1 MNTHGF
7 TLLHEQE
14 VKELSSTARIFK
26 HQKTGAELLSF
37 TNTDENKV
45 FGVSFRTP
53 PADSTGVA
61 HILEH
66 SVLCGSKKYPVKE
79 PFVEL
84 LKGSLQTFLN
94 AFTYPDKTCYPVASA
109 NTADFRNLTDVY
121 LDAVFFPV
129 ISENIFKQEG
139 WHLEKN
145 HADEGFCFKGVV
157 YNEMKGAF
165 SSPESVLGRY
175 CLHSLFPDT
184 VYGLESGGDPQVIPD
199 LTYQAFYDFHAS
211 YYHPSNARFY
221 FWGDDNEEERL
232 AQLDGVL
239 SQFTQIAVDSSIG
252 LQKTFSTPRM
262 EHVPFAA
269 SADDKGM
276 VVVNWLG
283 PDVMDIQAG
292 LAFRILDHILLGLPA
307 SPLRRALIES
317 GLGEDLTGGGL
328 EDELRQLMFS
338 VGLKGVAVEKASTI
352 EELIVSTL
360 QKLVDEGIGMD
371 HIEAAI
377 NSIEFSL
384 REKNTGSFPVGLA
397 VMLNALTTWLHE
409 GNPLS
414 PLCFEEPLAAI
425 KTAVGH
431 GEKLFEKLIS
441 TWFLENTHRVTIVL
455 EPDSSQAERMEKEEK
470 ARVEA
475 RVATLS
481 DEEKSAIQTDAEQL
495 LAWQAKA
502 DSAEALATIPRLK
515 VSDLPLHNTS
525 IPSLVE
531 TVQGVPVMFHGLP
544 TSGIVYTQL
553 AFDLSMVEDDE
564 IPLLPLLGRALT
576 EMGTKKSDFV
586 SLNMNIAKKT
596 GGIDASCLFLSPLS
610 DETTLLKMIVDGK
623 TTPDK
628 VEELF
633 TIMREIVTA
642 PDLNQQERFMR
653 MVLEEKARKEH
664 SFIPA
669 GHVVVAGRLRAGFD
683 GAAALAEAANG
694 VDGLI
699 FLRELA
705 DEVANNWDN
714 VLARLTQLHKKIF
727 HRASLLINCTAL
739 DEQKK
744 GLLDEIERLVSLLPK
759 GEASVTRRVIPRLFP
774 DGEALLVPA
783 QVNYTGKAVNLYDA
797 GYTWHGSAQVILKYL
812 RTGYL
817 WENVRVK
824 GGAYGCMCGFDRAS
838 GGFYMVS
845 YRDPSVLPTLSTYD
859 ATAEYLV
866 QNAPDKA
873 ALDAAIVGAIG
884 EIDAYLLPDAKGR
897 AAFTRHLVG
906 LTDDLRQQLR
916 EEVLQ
921 TSPADFKRF
930 GEALKSLQHQGRVCV
945 LGGSAAAQAAD
956 ASGWVKK
963 QLL

>member
-1 MNTHGF
+1 M
-7 TLLHEQE
+7 
-14 VKELSSTARIFK
+14 
-26 HQKTGAELLSF
+26 
-37 TNTDENKV
+37 
-45 FGVSFRTP
+45 
-53 PADSTGVA
+53 
-61 HILEH
+61 
-66 SVLCGSKKYPVKE
+66 
-79 PFVEL
+79 
-84 LKGSLQTFLN
+84 
-94 AFTYPDKTCYPVASA
+94 
-109 NTADFRNLTDVY
+109 
-121 LDAVFFPV
+121 
-129 ISENIFKQEG
+129 
-139 WHLEKN
+139 
-145 HADEGFCFKGVV
+145 
-157 YNEMKGAF
+157 
-165 SSPESVLGRY
+165 
-175 CLHSLFPDT
+175 
-184 VYGLESGGDPQVIPD
+184 
-199 LTYQAFYDFHAS
+199 
-211 YYHPSNARFY
+211 
-221 FWGDDNEEERL
+221 L
-232 AQLDGVL
+232 APYK
-239 SQFTQIAVDSSIG
+239 S
-252 LQKTFSTPRM
+252 
-262 EHVPFAA
+262 
-269 SADDKGM
+269 
-276 VVVNWLG
+276 
-283 PDVMDIQAG
+283 
-292 LAFRILDHILLGLPA
+292 
-307 SPLRRALIES
+307 
-317 GLGEDLTGGGL
+317 
-328 EDELRQLMFS
+328 
-338 VGLKGVAVEKASTI
+338 
-352 EELIVSTL
+352 
-360 QKLVDEGIGMD
+360 IGMD

-945 LGGSAAAQAAD
+945 LGGRAAAQAAD